1 VTAFVTAGA
10 GFLLAV
16 LWFDLMFDSQVRGHP
31 RVVALPEAAIA
42 SIAAYYRRA
51 TTEAHPMNLL
61 VAAVMVATLAA
72 LVAQLAGDEVEDW
85 VAVFALVP
93 AATAIGIAAFS
104 TVPNA
109 RRLGS
114 RRDPLAV
121 QSGLARAVYR
131 DHLVCLA
138 LIAGV
143 LAVELGFGT

>member
-16 LWFDLMFDSQVRGHP
+16 LWFDLIFDTQVRRHAAD
-31 RVVALPEAAIA
+31 RDLPEDAIA

-51 TTEAHPMNLL
+51 TTDAHPMNLL
-61 VAAVMVATLAA
+61 VAAVMVATLVA
-72 LVAQLAGDEVEDW
+72 LVAQLAGDEVDDW

-93 AATAIGIAAFS
+93 AATAIGVAAFS

-109 RRLGS
+109 RRLGARS
-114 RRDPLAV
+114 DPSAV
-121 QSGLARAVYR
+121 QSGLARAIYR

-138 LIAGV
+138 LIAIV

>member
-16 LWFDLMFDSQVRGHP
+16 LWFDLIFDSQVRRHAGDQY
-31 RVVALPEAAIA
+31 LPEAALA

-61 VAAVMVATLAA
+61 VAAVMAGTLAA
-72 LVAQLAGDEVEDW
+72 LVAQLAGDGVDDW
-85 VAVFALVP
+85 VAMFSLVL
-93 AATAIGIAAFS
+93 AAGAIGIAGIS

-109 RRLGS
+109 RRLGA

-121 QSGLARAVYR
+121 QSGLARAIYR
-131 DHLVCLA
+131 DHVVCLV
-138 LIAGV
+138 LIVAV
-143 LAVELGFGT
+143 LAIELGFGT